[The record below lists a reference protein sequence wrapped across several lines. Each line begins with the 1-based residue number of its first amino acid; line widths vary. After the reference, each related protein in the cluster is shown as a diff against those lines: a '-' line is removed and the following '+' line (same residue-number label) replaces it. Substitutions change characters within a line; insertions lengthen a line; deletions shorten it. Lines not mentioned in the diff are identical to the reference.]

1 MCLKPI
7 RLRNPTEKIS
17 PNGGQPL
24 LLSVPCGKCSEC
36 KKNKRLEWY
45 FRSYYECLGCVKKS
59 GFVYF
64 DTLTYRDKDLPRL
77 SHFVDM
83 PDNVND
89 FMCFNYAHF
98 RDFIKNLRSYLSY
111 NHKGVSFK
119 YFMTSEYGTDERYTH
134 RPHYHLLFFVFGPI
148 DPLDFS
154 RLISRLWQYGRTDG
168 LPYKETSYV
177 LEHIYSG
184 ELSKKVCTKVCNY
197 VSKYVTKDSTF
208 QKELDNRLS
217 LLSKHFDADE
227 LKVIRKSV
235 DMFHRQSQGFG
246 SYYLE
251 SMDKDEKYF
260 VKKNFACRM
269 EDSEEVKL
277 CLKLPLYY
285 KRKMFYKC
293 LRDSDNKVYW
303 QLNKLGYDCSYDYFV
318 SCINRVTNHIKDV
331 LFNCN
336 DEYFLRTFNN
346 LLDGRDIEDFVIY
359 KLFYKGRLRPLLGSC
374 SFSKMSQK
382 YGLSDEEYNLYDWL
396 HRCLSSS
403 FVRSSD
409 YGYNVTRDVEQR
421 TIVFGS
427 SYGSLFGDVEMI
439 NVRYDAFLKSFLFN
453 EDSCYE
459 FRYFDRLDFL
469 YESYVYEDFKLKE
482 GTFEY
487 IEDLKQKFKHLI
499 NLVL

>member
-1 MCLKPI
+1 MCLSPI

-24 LLSVPCGKCSEC
+24 LLSVPCGKCAEC

-45 FRSYYECLGCVKKS
+45 FRAYYECLGCVKKG

-111 NHKGVSFK
+111 NHKGVTFK

-154 RLISRLWQYGRTDG
+154 LLISRLWNYGRTDG

-184 ELSKKVCTKVCNY
+184 DLSKKVCTKVCNY

-208 QKELDNRLS
+208 QKELDNRMS
-217 LLSKHFDADE
+217 LLSKHFDDDN
-227 LKVIRKSV
+227 LKIVRKCV

-246 SYYLE
+246 FYYLD

-269 EDSEEVKL
+269 GDSEKVKL
-277 CLKLPLYY
+277 CIKLPLYY
-285 KRKMFYKC
+285 KRKLFYKC

-303 QLNKLGYDCSYDYFV
+303 QLNKLGYDCSFEYLC
-318 SCINRVTNHIKDV
+318 SSITKVTNHIKDV

-336 DEYFLRTFNN
+336 DETFVSIFRKY
-346 LLDGRDIEDFVIY
+346 LDGRDIEDFVIY
-359 KLFYKGRLRPLLGSC
+359 KMFYKGRLRSLFDSC
-374 SFSKMSQK
+374 SLRKMFQK
-382 YGLSDEEYNLYDWL
+382 YGLSDEEYNLFDWIN
-396 HRCLSSS
+396 RCLYCS

-409 YGYNVTRDVEQR
+409 SGYVINRDIEGHSVSFGCCYGD
-421 TIVFGS
+421 
-427 SYGSLFGDVEMI
+427 LFGDGEMI
-439 NVRYDAFLKSFLFN
+439 STSYTAFLKSFLFN
-453 EDSCYE
+453 EDSCPQ
-459 FRYFDRLDFL
+459 FRYFDKLDAF
-469 YESYVYEDFKLKE
+469 YESYVSKEFKQKQK
-482 GTFEY
+482 TFDY
-487 IEDLKQKFKHLI
+487 VEDLTKRFKILYQ
-499 NLVL
+499 L